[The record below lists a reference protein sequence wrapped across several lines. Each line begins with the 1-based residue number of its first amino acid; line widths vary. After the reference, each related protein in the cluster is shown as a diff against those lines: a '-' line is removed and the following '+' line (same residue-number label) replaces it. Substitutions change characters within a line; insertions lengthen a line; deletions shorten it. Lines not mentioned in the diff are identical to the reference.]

1 MDFFAEYVPF
11 LFRPRALSRAL
22 GCGARMGP
30 ACTQRCKC
38 GSLLGSVARAL
49 GGQSREIW
57 QVPRDRFLPSQ
68 SLARQWETRI
78 SAFLL
83 HRATPEQHSRQERRT
98 LVCVCGPL
106 LCVCVLLCA
115 TCGCMRVCECVFVCW
130 NPTFNFL
137 FFFAPLAT
145 AAAAA
150 AVRHVCIITPSL
162 KLSSSLLC
170 GSHGTTAIA
179 HQILPFVTA
188 TDGASVLCVHV
199 RPMFPMGTNT

>member
-98 LVCVCGPL
+98 LVCVCGPRL
-106 LCVCVLLCA
+106 YACVVVMCVMRSVCA
-115 TCGCMRVCECVFVCW
+115 PCVRVCPCV
-130 NPTFNFL
+130 TH
-137 FFFAPLAT
+137 AST
-145 AAAAA
+145 
-150 AVRHVCIITPSL
+150 RR
-162 KLSSSLLC
+162 LC
-170 GSHGTTAIA
+170 LGKDTY
-179 HQILPFVTA
+179 V
-188 TDGASVLCVHV
+188 
-199 RPMFPMGTNT
+199 

>member
-115 TCGCMRVCECVFVCW
+115 TCGCMRCASVYLYAGT
-130 NPTFNFL
+130 PLSTFCFFL
-137 FFFAPLAT
+137 LRLLLLLLLLLY
-145 AAAAA
+145 
-150 AVRHVCIITPSL
+150 VMSVSSHRR
-162 KLSSSLLC
+162 SSSQALYFVVATVQQQSHIKFFLL
-170 GSHGTTAIA
+170 
-179 HQILPFVTA
+179 
-188 TDGASVLCVHV
+188 
-199 RPMFPMGTNT
+199 